1 MILWKAGAE
10 SGAEATAVQTLR
22 DAHRRWGARQRLDCG
37 GFSTA
42 FSIVPTRRLPA
53 VAPSCTL
60 RGVKSRFTLLLLLL
74 LVAVLPLRAW
84 DYEGHRTVNLLA
96 LASLPTNFP
105 AALRDAAAQER
116 VTFLAGEPD
125 RWRNLQTTDRSFRHV
140 NGLDHYF
147 DVEYLADY
155 YGMTAATLSPFRYEF
170 TAQMAAVRAKSPE
183 KFPADEKDSD
193 RIKYLPGFLPWAI
206 MESYAKLKSGFSSLK
221 VFEEMG
227 TPEEVAQARQN
238 LLYTMGTMGHY
249 VGDASQ
255 PLHTTKHFNGW
266 VGENPKGYATNRTFH
281 SWIDGGYLNKV
292 GGLKDA
298 ELRAQLRPAGALTH
312 DGAAVRDAEEVF
324 KVVMRFIAEQHKLVE
339 PLYEMNKDG
348 RLSGNGE
355 QGLEAFPVLSKQ
367 IRLAG
372 QLLGDLWLTAY
383 QNAPVDN
390 FLKNQLA
397 RRQLKD
403 APKGDGKPEEKP
415 KTTKKK
421 KQ

>member
-1 MILWKAGAE
+1 M
-10 SGAEATAVQTLR
+10 
-22 DAHRRWGARQRLDCG
+22 
-37 GFSTA
+37 
-42 FSIVPTRRLPA
+42 
-53 VAPSCTL
+53 
-60 RGVKSRFTLLLLLL
+60 KSPFLASLLLAAT
-74 LVAVLPLRAW
+74 VALPLHAW

-105 AALRDAAAQER
+105 AALRDTAAQER
-116 VTFLAGEPD
+116 IGFLAGEPD
-125 RWRNLQTTDRSFRHV
+125 RWRNTSDRPLRHL

-147 DVEYLADY
+147 DMEYLADY
-155 YGMTAATLSPFRYEF
+155 YAMSATNLSPFRYEF
-170 TAQMAAVRAKSPE
+170 TAQMATIRARHPE

-206 MESYAKLKSGFSSLK
+206 MENYSKLKSGFSYLK

-238 LLYTMGTMGHY
+238 LIYIMGVMGHY
-249 VGDASQ
+249 VGDATQ

-266 VGENPKGYATNRTFH
+266 VGANPKGYATNKTFH
-281 SWIDGGYLNKV
+281 SWIDGGYLRKA

-298 ELRAQLRPAGALTH
+298 DLRAKLRPATNLNTLAGGN
-312 DGAAVRDAEEVF
+312 DDVF
-324 KVVMRFIAEQHKLVE
+324 PLLMRFIAEQHKLVE

-355 QGLEAFPVLSKQ
+355 KGMEAFPVLSSQ
-367 IRLAG
+367 ISLAA

-397 RRQLKD
+397 TRKLQADAKD
-403 APKGDGKPEEKP
+403 GKGDEKP

-421 KQ
+421 K

>member
-1 MILWKAGAE
+1 M
-10 SGAEATAVQTLR
+10 
-22 DAHRRWGARQRLDCG
+22 
-37 GFSTA
+37 
-42 FSIVPTRRLPA
+42 
-53 VAPSCTL
+53 
-60 RGVKSRFTLLLLLL
+60 KSRLLASLLLAFA
-74 LVAVLPLRAW
+74 VVLPLRAW

-116 VTFLAGEPD
+116 VGFLAGEPD
-125 RWRNLQTTDRSFRHV
+125 RWRNTSDKPLRHL

-147 DVEYLADY
+147 DMEYLTDY
-155 YGMTAATLSPFRYEF
+155 YAMSAASLSPFRYEF

-183 KFPADEKDSD
+183 KFPADDKDND

-206 MESYAKLKSGFSSLK
+206 VENYAKLKSGFSYLK

-238 LLYTMGTMGHY
+238 LLYIMGTMGHY
-249 VGDASQ
+249 VGDATQ

-266 VGENPKGYATNRTFH
+266 VGENPKGYATNKTFH
-281 SWIDGGYLNKV
+281 SWIDGGYLRKV

-298 ELRAQLRPAGALTH
+298 ELRAKLRPAAPLTVE
-312 DGAAVRDAEEVF
+312 GAAVRDAEEVF
-324 KVVMRFIAEQHKLVE
+324 KVVMRFLAEQHTLVE

-355 QGLEAFPVLSKQ
+355 KGMEGFPVLSKQ
-367 IRLAG
+367 INLAA
-372 QLLGDLWLTAY
+372 QMLGDLWLTAY
-383 QNAPVDN
+383 QSAPVDN

-397 RRQLKD
+397 TRKFQAEGK
-403 APKGDGKPEEKP
+403 DGKTEEKP

-421 KQ
+421 STK

>member
-1 MILWKAGAE
+1 M
-10 SGAEATAVQTLR
+10 
-22 DAHRRWGARQRLDCG
+22 
-37 GFSTA
+37 
-42 FSIVPTRRLPA
+42 
-53 VAPSCTL
+53 
-60 RGVKSRFTLLLLLL
+60 LLLAFAAFQPLL
-74 LVAVLPLRAW
+74 AW

-116 VTFLAGEPD
+116 VGFLAGEPD
-125 RWRNLQTTDRSFRHV
+125 RWRNLPDRPLRHF

-147 DVEYLADY
+147 DMEYLTDY
-155 YGMTAATLSPFRYEF
+155 YAMTATSLSPFRYEF

-183 KFPADEKDSD
+183 KFPADDKDND
-193 RIKYLPGFLPWAI
+193 RTKYLPGFLPWAI
-206 MESYAKLKSGFSSLK
+206 VENYAKLKSGFSYLK

-238 LLYTMGTMGHY
+238 LLYIMGTMGHY
-249 VGDASQ
+249 VGDATQ

-266 VGENPKGYATNRTFH
+266 VGENPKGFATNKTFH
-281 SWIDGGYLNKV
+281 SWIDGGYLRKV

-298 ELRAQLRPAGALTH
+298 ELRVKLRPAAPLML

-324 KVVMRFIAEQHKLVE
+324 KVVMHFLVEQHKLVE

-355 QGLEAFPVLSKQ
+355 KGMEAFPILTKQ
-367 IRLAG
+367 ISLAA
-372 QLLGDLWLTAY
+372 QMLGDLWLTAY

-397 RRQLKD
+397 TRKLQ
-403 APKGDGKPEEKP
+403 AEAKGGKTEEKP
-415 KTTKKK
+415 KGTKKK
-421 KQ
+421 KSEK